1 MAEKLEI
8 EERVDKW
15 LSGKL
20 TTAEVFE
27 LTPELTKA
35 LAEHGYLLY
44 EEGKYDSA
52 RVIFEALAVVNSSD
66 PNIQKL
72 LGSIYQ
78 IQNKWDAAYYHYT
91 QSLRMAPNDIF
102 VVANRGETLIHM
114 QRPREAAED
123 LKRAIQLDPQNT
135 NPVGR
140 RARVLFANLS
150 NIQRWAPT
158 RSD

>member
-1 MAEKLEI
+1 MAENPEI
-8 EERVDKW
+8 EERVDRW

-20 TTAEVFE
+20 TTAEVYE
-27 LTPELTKA
+27 LTPELVKA

-66 PNIQKL
+66 PNIQKM

-102 VVANRGETLIHM
+102 VIANRGETLIQM

-140 RARVLFANLS
+140 RARVLLATLS
-150 NIQRWAPT
+150 NLQRWAPK
-158 RSD
+158 

>member
-1 MAEKLEI
+1 MAENPEI
-8 EERVDKW
+8 EERVDRW

-20 TTAEVFE
+20 TTAEVYE

-52 RVIFEALAVVNSSD
+52 RIIFEALAVVNSSD

-91 QSLRMAPNDIF
+91 QSLKMAPNDIF
-102 VVANRGETLIHM
+102 VIANRGETLIHM

-150 NIQRWAPT
+150 NLQRWAPPQK
-158 RSD
+158 

>member
-1 MAEKLEI
+1 MAENTEI
-8 EERVDKW
+8 EERVERW

-20 TTAEVFE
+20 TTAEVYE
-27 LTPELTKA
+27 LTPEVAEA

-44 EEGKYDSA
+44 EEGRYDTA
-52 RVIFEALAVVNSSD
+52 RVIFEALAAVNSSD
-66 PNIQKL
+66 PDTQKM

-91 QSLRMAPNDIF
+91 QSLRVAPNDIF
-102 VVANRGETLIHM
+102 VIANRGETLIHM

-123 LKRAIQLDPQNT
+123 LKRAIQLDPDGT

-150 NIQRWAPT
+150 KLQRWAPP
-158 RSD
+158 RK

>member
-1 MAEKLEI
+1 MAENPEI
-8 EERVDKW
+8 EERVDRW
-15 LSGKL
+15 LTGKL
-20 TTAEVFE
+20 TTAEVYE
-27 LTPELTKA
+27 LTPELVKA

-44 EEGKYDSA
+44 EEGKYESA
-52 RVIFEALAVVNSSD
+52 RVIFEALATVNSSD

-123 LKRAIQLDPQNT
+123 LKRAIALDPDGT

-140 RARVLFANLS
+140 RARALFANLS
-150 NIQRWAPT
+150 KIQRWAPP
-158 RSD
+158 RK